1 MQAFII
7 EPGTAGQLRDY
18 YDLRWRVLRQP
29 HGQPRGSEKDGL
41 EEMSIHLMAYYGP
54 NMPAAAGRA
63 HFNSAD
69 EAQIRFMAV
78 DPCCRNSGIGSSL
91 LSGLEKRVKI
101 RGARHII
108 LNSRESA
115 IGFYQKNGY
124 IIVGDAGTLFGNIKH
139 VRMKKD
145 LAE

>member
-1 MQAFII
+1 MQVIII
-7 EPGTAGQLRDY
+7 EPGTKDQFRDY

-29 HGQPRGSEKDGL
+29 HGQPRGSEKDDL
-41 EEMSIHLMAYYGP
+41 EEMSIHLMAYYGQK
-54 NMPAAAGRA
+54 MPAAAGRA
-63 HFNSAD
+63 HFNSRD

-91 LSGLEKRVKI
+91 LSGLEKRAKI
-101 RGARHII
+101 RGARYII

-115 IGFYQKNGY
+115 IGFYEKNGY
-124 IIVGDAGTLFGNIKH
+124 IKVGEAGSLFGNISH

>member
-1 MQAFII
+1 MQVVII
-7 EPGTAGQLRDY
+7 EPGTESQLQEY
-18 YDLRWRVLRQP
+18 YELRWRVLRQP
-29 HGQPRGSEKDGL
+29 HGLPMGSEKDGL
-41 EEMSIHLMAYYGP
+41 EGISIHLMAYYGP

-78 DPCCRNSGIGSSL
+78 DPRCRNSGIGSSL
-91 LSGLEKRVKI
+91 LAGLEKRVKI
-101 RGARHII
+101 RGARYII

-115 IGFYQKNGY
+115 IGFYEKNGY
-124 IIVGDAGTLFGNIKH
+124 VKTGDADTLYGYLKH

-145 LAE
+145 LI